1 MCPACIATMTLL
13 VAGSASTGGLSA
25 LVAKKFR
32 RKSEQ
37 SRSSVILTERG
48 SIMTKIEAEHP
59 KTVVGR
65 VDRAANKYE
74 RHI

>member
-32 RKSEQ
+32 RKSER
-37 SRSSVILTERG
+37 SRSPAILTERG
-48 SIMTKIEAEHP
+48 SFTTKFEAEHP
-59 KTVVGR
+59 KTVSR
-65 VDRAANKYE
+65 SVDRAANKYE
-74 RHI
+74 RHL